1 MTNPEQTNELL
12 DFFKALA
19 DENRLKIVGLLAQKP
34 ASVESLAQALGLSVS
49 TTSHHLARL
58 AKSGLVS
65 ARVDGHYNI
74 YSLQTDLLHKMSQ
87 RLLQEDTLTTLTP
100 LTTEDTF
107 EQKVLRTFVDA
118 EGRIIAFPAQ
128 EKKFLVLLRYVF
140 KAFETG
146 KRYTEKEVNEILSRY
161 NEDTASLRRGLIEYK
176 MFTRETDGSAYWR
189 KEPDKAE

>member
-1 MTNPEQTNELL
+1 MINLDQSTELL

-34 ASVESLAQALGLSVS
+34 ASVESLARALGLSVS

-107 EQKVLRTFVDA
+107 EQKVMRNFVDGD
-118 EGRIIAFPAQ
+118 GRIIAFPAQ

-140 KAFETG
+140 KAFEAG
-146 KRYTEKEVNEILSRY
+146 KRYTEKEMNEILSHY
-161 NEDTASLRRGLIEYK
+161 NEDTALLRRGLIEYK
-176 MFTRETDGSAYWR
+176 MFARESDGSAYWR

>member
-1 MTNPEQTNELL
+1 MSEQEHTTELL
-12 DFFKALA
+12 NFFKALA

-34 ASVESLAQALGLSVS
+34 ASVESIAQALGLSVS

-58 AKSGLVS
+58 SKSGLVS

-74 YSLQTDLLHKMSQ
+74 YSLHTDTLKQLSQ
-87 RLLQEDTLTTLTP
+87 RLLQEDTLTHLTP

-118 EGRIIAFPAQ
+118 DGRIAAFPAQ
-128 EKKFLVLLRYVF
+128 EKKFLVILRYVF
-140 KAFETG
+140 KAFESG

-161 NEDTASLRRGLIEYK
+161 NEDTASLRRGMIVYK
-176 MFTRETDGSAYWR
+176 MLSRESDGSAYWR
-189 KEPDKAE
+189 TEHEPEV

>member
-1 MTNPEQTNELL
+1 MINLDQSAELL